1 MHWKDLEVW
10 KQAHSLVLVAYR
22 LSNSFPECERYRLT
36 SQLCRAAV
44 SVPANIVEGNAR
56 GSTKEYIQ
64 FLIMARGSLEET
76 RYFALLGNEL
86 GYLNASDYDQ
96 FEDRCESVSR
106 MLNGLLRALRSKGP
120 RRLA

>member
-22 LSNSFPECERYRLT
+22 LSNNFPECERYRLT

-96 FEDRCESVSR
+96 VEDRCESVSR